1 MRATAALLSLCLWVN
16 AVVLAAQTG
25 SKCGVPQVW
34 SPMPRSLR
42 VVGGSE
48 AAYGSHPWLVSLRL
62 KGSHFCGGAVLTDRW
77 VLTAAHCFASASR
90 EFLSGVTVAAGEFD
104 QRVADEEE
112 QVFGVKSVSV
122 HEKYH
127 HASPMSHDVALVELD
142 RRVRLGVHVQ
152 PICLPLPDE
161 KILPRTSCIVG
172 GWGRIKERGR
182 LPAVLRQVQLDLV
195 DPAKCKHVL
204 HTVKGSGPKHGAVRP
219 EAAMTVLCAGPERGG
234 RDACQG
240 DSGGPL
246 VCPAGSGGGRR
257 VALGVTSW
265 GKGCGR
271 SWGNNSVRP
280 PGRRGSPG
288 VFTDLRLL
296 LPWIKSKLRAG
307 EKRLMRHVMK
317 QKLLHHGKSDEQRRG
332 KASLGTFCGSV
343 LRGPVLLS
351 HSPNATLL
359 FSSDVSTTGSGFVI
373 RHRAA
378 QGRPDPG
385 CGTIVLVEDQTV
397 VHSPNYPQSYSN
409 DCVLRW
415 VIYAPRGH
423 VVKLD
428 VSDLDLEESDRC
440 LYDSLTVLGDV
451 EQTEEI
457 AVLCGRGAP
466 PPPVLSYHNVMVL
479 QFTSDGS
486 VTRTFCGSVLRGPV
500 LLSHS
505 PNATLLFSSDVS
517 TTGSGF
523 VIRHRA
529 AQGRPDPGC
538 GTIVLVEDQT
548 VVHSPNYPQSYSN
561 DCVLRWVIYAPRGH
575 VVKLDVSDLDLEE
588 SDRCLYD
595 SLTVLG
601 DVEQTEEIAVLCGRG
616 APPPPVLSYHNVMVL
631 QFTSDGS
638 VTRRGFRATLTTLAT
653 TDRVTE
659 TFGGITQIV

>member
-1 MRATAALLSLCLWVN
+1 MSSVTQGDGNC
-16 AVVLAAQTG
+16 

-77 VLTAAHCFASASR
+77 VLTAAHCFA
-90 EFLSGVTVAAGEFD
+90 GVTVAAGEFD

-307 EKRLMRHVMK
+307 CVCGGSVFLQV
-317 QKLLHHGKSDEQRRG
+317 LVSCW
-332 KASLGTFCGSV
+332 SLSTLIWRTTPTVATTDSRCRWTPTGPLVRFTHTHTHTHTLYIYIYTHCLSFFSFSFFPISFPGTFCGSV

-385 CGTIVLVEDQTV
+385 D
-397 VHSPNYPQSYSN
+397 
-409 DCVLRW
+409 
-415 VIYAPRGH
+415 A
-423 VVKLD
+423 
-428 VSDLDLEESDRC
+428 LDLSQVFRHKWIRLMADC
-440 LYDSLTVLGDV
+440 
-451 EQTEEI
+451 
-457 AVLCGRGAP
+457 
-466 PPPVLSYHNVMVL
+466 
-479 QFTSDGS
+479 
-486 VTRTFCGSVLRGPV
+486 
-500 LLSHS
+500 
-505 PNATLLFSSDVS
+505 
-517 TTGSGF
+517 F
-523 VIRHRA
+523 VF
-529 AQGRPDPGC
+529 Q
-538 GTIVLVEDQT
+538 
-548 VVHSPNYPQSYSN
+548 
-561 DCVLRWVIYAPRGH
+561 
-575 VVKLDVSDLDLEE
+575 LDVSDLDLEE

-638 VTRRGFRATLTTLAT
+638 VTRRGFRATLTFISHAGVSPN
-653 TDRVTE
+653 TDLNISCLLLMCEFEPLLGVKTNARSVR
-659 TFGGITQIV
+659 